1 MAEQNISLSVPM
13 ALWKHINGDGRADYL
28 AVSRKDGSVEAY
40 INGGGPDT
48 GSNAAK
54 VVWYPHGKIGTG
66 VGTSEKGVQFADL
79 NGNGRAEFIDVSFAT
94 SAVNVWSNGG

>member
-1 MAEQNISLSVPM
+1 MSIKLDIKLFFAD
-13 ALWKHINGDGRADYL
+13 INGDGRADYL